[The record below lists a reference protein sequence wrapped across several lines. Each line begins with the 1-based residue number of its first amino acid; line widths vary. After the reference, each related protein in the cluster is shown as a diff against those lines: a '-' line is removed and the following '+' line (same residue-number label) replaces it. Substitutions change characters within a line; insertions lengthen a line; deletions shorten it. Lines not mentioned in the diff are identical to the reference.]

1 MDWSK
6 TQTLFI
12 ITFLV
17 LNVFLGYQLIE
28 KKNSSQLDLL
38 KELSIDEQLAGQ
50 EITYE
55 PLPKEPKEG
64 TYISG
69 KIKLFTKE
77 DVEKLK
83 NQEVNYDS
91 GALLQG
97 VFKEPIKLLS
107 LKDDALITQVVKENI
122 ISGDSYEIWKVDE
135 ELGRIILF
143 QHYKNQVI
151 FNQISSVDGMAM
163 VNQFI
168 NLSGVLVLNF
178 NKNHEIVSYQ
188 QTLLTDFKEFEK
200 EEIQTPIKTLGIL
213 LGNGHLKWGSHVS
226 KMEIGYYPLVPLSES
241 QVLTPTWHIV
251 VDDKK
256 DIYVNAIEGQII
268 EKTE

>member
-6 TQTLFI
+6 TQSLFI
-12 ITFLV
+12 VTFLI
-17 LNVFLGYQLIE
+17 LNIFLGYQLIE

-50 EITYE
+50 EITYA

-77 DVEKLK
+77 DVANLK

-97 VFKEPIKLLS
+97 IFKSPIKLIS
-107 LKDDALITQVVKENI
+107 LKDEAYISQIVKENI
-122 ISGDSYEIWKVDE
+122 ILGNSYEVWKVDE
-135 ELGRIILF
+135 TAGRVVLF

-151 FNQISSVDGMAM
+151 FNQISSVDGKAM
-163 VNQFI
+163 L
-168 NLSGVLVLNF
+168 NLSGVLVLNV
-178 NKNHEIVSYQ
+178 NKNHEVVSYQ

-200 EEIQTPIKTLGIL
+200 EEIQTPIKTLGL
-213 LGNGHLKWGSHVS
+213 LLENGHLKWGSHVS

-251 VDDKK
+251 VDNQK
-256 DIYVNAIEGQII
+256 DLYVNAIEGQII